1 MCNLKQLHILH
12 DLRCLFLLMGYLT
25 CGLIFQARTWQWLK
39 TCNLFI
45 KRIEVARPQSQSCS
59 HTRHTI
65 HPWELDGQVPCHFFR
80 ESSSKVWAEENRISG
95 WWFGTWISFFY
106 IDTYILGI
114 VIPTD
119 FNIFQRGRSTTNQN
133 IIGEI
138 QHQSVKGFR
147 SWSYLGW
154 WTPPL
159 TSMYLFRCWY
169 DKGTVDPFGN
179 LSLALPNHVLYVATV
194 SPNQFTNS
202 LL

>member
-12 DLRCLFLLMGYLT
+12 DLGCLFLFMGYLT

-39 TCNLFI
+39 TCNLFY
-45 KRIEVARPQSQSCS
+45 KKDWSCTTSKSKSQPHTTHDTSLHGNSMVRFHVNFFGRVARRSELRRIEYLVGGLV
-59 HTRHTI
+59 HEFH
-65 HPWELDGQVPCHFFR
+65 
-80 ESSSKVWAEENRISG
+80 
-95 WWFGTWISFFY
+95 FY
-106 IDTYILGI
+106 IYILGI
-114 VIPTD
+114 IIPTD
-119 FNIFQRGRSTTNQN
+119 FHIFQRGRSTTNQN

-159 TSMYLFRCWY
+159 TSMSLFRCWY
-169 DKGTVDPFGN
+169 DKGIIDPFGN
-179 LSLALPNHVLYVATV
+179 LSLALPNHVLYVTTI
-194 SPNQFTNS
+194 SPNQFTIS